1 LKWFITVLLRACWAA
16 LTGEATGC
24 GEGCHCGAG
33 KHDPILTSIAGFVKN
48 LRHNKRLAAS
58 VGHGGPTMSIGK
70 VVEISSS
77 SKKSFEDAIHS
88 GIERASKTVRGIS
101 GAWIKE
107 QKVLVKNGKVVEY
120 RVNMSVT
127 FLLDDRD

>member
-1 LKWFITVLLRACWAA
+1 
-16 LTGEATGC
+16 
-24 GEGCHCGAG
+24 
-33 KHDPILTSIAGFVKN
+33 
-48 LRHNKRLAAS
+48 
-58 VGHGGPTMSIGK
+58 MSIGK